1 MLPPVLTH
9 LLQALHDVAF
19 FSLKRSWRVMIDKW
33 KKELQTEGLFD
44 KKYFPSLLKCL
55 VNTQKQ
61 NMKKNCSLGLEHV
74 GYAH

>member
-9 LLQALHDVAF
+9 LLQALDDVAF

-44 KKYFPSLLKCL
+44 KKYFPSLLKYL

-61 NMKKNCSLGLEHV
+61 NMKKNCNLGLEHV